1 MADSSGNANTGTISN
16 ATWTSA
22 GKFGDALVF
31 NGTTARVNIPD
42 SASLHLSSGMT
53 LEAWVNPASSSASWR
68 DVIYKGNDNYY
79 LEGSSSGSGAPAGGG
94 TFGGSNGNAFGT
106 AALAA
111 NTWAYLA
118 LSYDGSTLRIYVNG
132 TLVGSQA
139 KTGAIA
145 SSTNQLQIGGDSIFG
160 QFFSGMID
168 EVRVY
173 NTALTAAQV
182 QTDMTTPVEAAV
194 RPIRNRRAPRE
205 RSRRRRRVQPR
216 STSAGVLRPTTWVSR
231 ATGSNGA
238 KALAVRT
245 SSQVGTSTSTSFS
258 DTGLAASTTYS
269 YRVRAADAAKN
280 LGPYSNVATAATQ
293 TGSSGPGLVA
303 AYGFEEG
310 SGTSV
315 ADSSGNANTGT
326 ISNAT
331 WTTCGQVRGRA
342 RFQRDDRSREHSGFR
357 VLASVERDDARGV
370 GEPGIV
376 VGELA

>member
-1 MADSSGNANTGTISN
+1 
-16 ATWTSA
+16 
-22 GKFGDALVF
+22 
-31 NGTTARVNIPD
+31 
-42 SASLHLSSGMT
+42 MT

-79 LEGSSSGSGAPAGGG
+79 LESSSSGSGAPAGGG

-182 QTDMTTPVEAAV
+182 QTDMTTPVSGGSSDTQPPSAPGTVTATAASSSEIDLSWSAATDNV
-194 RPIRNRRAPRE
+194 GVTGYRIE
-205 RSRRRRRVQPR
+205 RCQ
-216 STSAGVLRPTTWVSR
+216 
-231 ATGSNGA
+231 GSGCSNF
-238 KALAVRT
+238 VE
-245 SSQVGTSTSTSFS
+245 VGTSTSTSFS

-331 WTTCGQVRGRA
+331 WTSCGQVRGRA